1 MKDLNVDVVPQLE
14 VGVRPEGVVELAGVA
29 AAVLQPGR
37 LYEELRHGGRARHH
51 GGAHTATGARELDT
65 LRLETDVIMMRVNI
79 IEPIEI
85 SSLLDGI
92 N

>member
-1 MKDLNVDVVPQLE
+1 MLSPEQQAGLLLQHTLGLSATLHPPDIPQLE

-51 GGAHTATGARELDT
+51 GRAHTAPGARELDT
-65 LRLETDVIMMRVNI
+65 LRLET
-79 IEPIEI
+79 
-85 SSLLDGI
+85 LL
-92 N
+92 